1 MPGST
6 RRPVRRGFTLIELLV
21 VIAIIAVLIAL
32 LLPAVQQAREA
43 ARRTSCKNNFKQLA
57 LAMHNYHDSIGT
69 LPIGYCGDVT
79 GDGWLKGLLPYIDQA
94 PMFAQWL
101 ENQNYNDGGNNQTKI
116 CQVRLAAMS
125 CPSDQVSAWYNGIAQ
140 YNYAVNL
147 GNTSSMRVSPFN
159 SVTFN
164 RSPFHNENNANGAG
178 IAYRLRDVTDG
189 TSNTL
194 LMMEVRQG
202 RTSQDLRGLTW
213 WGPGSGVSAFYT
225 PNTTSPD
232 ALNGG
237 FCQNQPLQGMP
248 CQGYTSLADASNP
261 LIFSSRSQH
270 TGGVH
275 VAMCD
280 GAIRFISSNIDVNTW
295 RNLSGMQEGSV
306 VGEF

>member
-1 MPGST
+1 MPSRNT
-6 RRPVRRGFTLIELLV
+6 RRFRAGFTLIELLV

-32 LLPAVQQAREA
+32 LLPAVQQARES

-57 LAMHNYHDSIGT
+57 LAMHNYHDT
-69 LPIGYCGDVT
+69 TNRLPIGYCGDVT
-79 GDGWLKGLLPYIDQA
+79 GDGWIKGILPYIDQA
-94 PMFAQWL
+94 AVFAQWI
-101 ENQNYNDGGNNQTKI
+101 EAQNYNDGGNNQKLCGI
-116 CQVRLAAMS
+116 RMAAMT
-125 CPSDQVSAWYNGIAQ
+125 CPSDSPTSWYNAICQ

-147 GNTSSMRVSPFN
+147 GNTSSVRVSPFN

-164 RSPFHNENNANGAG
+164 RSPFHNENNAGAAG
-178 IAYRLRDVTDG
+178 VAYRLADISDG

-202 RTSQDLRGLTW
+202 RTNQDLRGLTW

-237 FCQNQPLQGMP
+237 FCQSTTSFP
-248 CQGYTSLADASNP
+248 CQAYGPGGLGDTTNP
-261 LIFSSRSQH
+261 LIFSSRSMH

-280 GAIRFISSNIDVNTW
+280 GAIRFVSNNIDVNTW
-295 RNLSGMQEGSV
+295 RSLSGMQEGNV
-306 VGEF
+306 VGDF

>member
-1 MPGST
+1 MPSRNT
-6 RRPVRRGFTLIELLV
+6 RRLRAGFTLIELLV

-32 LLPAVQQAREA
+32 LLPAVQQARES

-57 LAMHNYHDSIGT
+57 LAMHNYHDSVGT

-79 GDGWLKGLLPYIDQA
+79 GDGWIKGILPYIDQA
-94 PMFAQWL
+94 AVFAQWI
-101 ENQNYNDGGNNQTKI
+101 EAQNYNDGGNNQKLCGI
-116 CQVRLAAMS
+116 RMAAMT
-125 CPSDQVSAWYNGIAQ
+125 CPSDSPGNWYNQICQ
-140 YNYAVNL
+140 YNYSVNL

-164 RSPFHNENNANGAG
+164 RSPFHNENNAGAAG
-178 IAYRLRDVTDG
+178 VAYRLADISDG

-202 RTSQDLRGLTW
+202 PSTLDLRGLTW
-213 WGPGSGVSAFYT
+213 WGPGSGVTAFYT

-237 FCQNQPLQGMP
+237 FYNNTPTQGMP
-248 CQGYTSLADASNP
+248 AQSYAGLADPTNP
-261 LIFSSRSQH
+261 LIFSARSKH

-280 GAIRFISSNIDVNTW
+280 GAIRFVSNNIDVNTW
-295 RNLSGMQEGSV
+295 RNLSGMQEGAV
-306 VGEF
+306 VGDF